1 MEKGKP
7 TFGSLFAGV
16 GGFDIGLENAGW
28 QCGFQVEW
36 DKNCQQVLAYHWPE
50 VPRWWDVSDV
60 NGADLPPVDMITFG
74 SPCQD
79 LSLAGKR
86 KGLQGERSG
95 LFFQATRIIR
105 EMRNA
110 TGNTFPRYALW
121 ENVVGALSSNNG
133 DDFEAVIREM
143 ADMGA
148 DHIEWCV
155 LDAQFFGVPQRRRR
169 VFVLACFDTATSK
182 RSGRQVFAVGESR
195 ARNFAPGRESRQESS
210 RTVTAGV
217 GTDCEQ
223 LDLFGESSHANY
235 TPGFGTLRASSGTV
249 GGQRDADRQII
260 GALTAADAKWINNQY
275 VNQNKL
281 VIQ

>member
-60 NGADLPPVDMITFG
+60 NGAELPPVDMITFG

-110 TGNTFPRYALW
+110 TGNAFPRYALW

-143 ADMGA
+143 ADMGS

-169 VFVLACFDTATSK
+169 VFVLACFDTATSE

-195 ARNFAPGRESRQESS
+195 TRNFATSGEPGQNIARQTAHSL
-210 RTVTAGV
+210 RTN
-217 GTDCEQ
+217 DQQ
-223 LDLFGESSHANY
+223 LDLFAESTYGTYAE
-235 TPGFGTLRASSGTV
+235 GVGTLRASSGTV
-249 GGQRDADRQII
+249 GGGSETLVVGTLCASDWK
-260 GALTAADAKWINNQY
+260 GVGNQY
-275 VNQNKL
+275 VADGKIVVQ
-281 VIQ
+281 